1 MKPAGSERNMA
12 AAKCESSGGIPGV
25 GSGGTDAG
33 SEGDDGYAGMPP
45 RSNVDASPEART
57 LPTNVT
63 GKPLRR
69 SLAPALPCAL
79 RPPMNDEAAD

>member
-33 SEGDDGYAGMPP
+33 S
-45 RSNVDASPEART
+45 AR
-57 LPTNVT
+57 
-63 GKPLRR
+63 G
-69 SLAPALPCAL
+69 
-79 RPPMNDEAAD
+79 